1 MNSTKQNLKRLERFL
16 STTAT
21 LEVLVVPGVAALRAL
36 GLRLPP
42 NLKLVAS
49 PYHAQALLI
58 VGTLPTEFEP
68 TLLDLCQQ
76 LPRPH
81 AVMTVQADSIAG
93 VAKPL
98 IESSATTQDQFDID
112 VRLFRASWP
121 GESLLN
127 TQATTHDHSSMD
139 QMDMSEGS
147 MHDHSHHMKM
157 SSETHGKIDEHSGH
171 DMSAMTGMDHDMS
184 TDNGMM
190 SMLSM
195 TNNIPRSPDGL
206 AMESAEVTFG
216 PFHYG
221 LPIGMQLVCTLDG
234 DTVESINLKSA
245 PLALHYDARVAS
257 RTCLLDV
264 LNRLIQFL
272 ELCGA
277 SEIAHRV
284 RSFYWQVWD
293 YDQTPEKLAMAAI
306 RLHESLKRTW
316 LLKLRLRRLAV
327 VSIDGY
333 ERDAWDRLM
342 SCAEEIVE
350 MSAPVLQ
357 ASKRTQTVEKNALW
371 TQKLKLRIMETA
383 LLGLEVGDV
392 LIAIASFDLVDT
404 GSIS

>member
-1 MNSTKQNLKRLERFL
+1 MNNTKQNLKRWERSL

-21 LEVLVVPGVAALRAL
+21 LEVLVVPGVATLRAL

-42 NLKLVAS
+42 SLKPVAS

-58 VGTLPTEFEP
+58 VGTLPNEFEP

-81 AVMTVQADSIAG
+81 AVMTIRADSITG
-93 VAKPL
+93 VPKPL
-98 IESSATTQDQFDID
+98 TESSATTQDQFDAD

-127 TQATTHDHSSMD
+127 TQATMHDHSSMD
-139 QMDMSEGS
+139 QMQMSEGS

-184 TDNGMM
+184 SNDGMM

-257 RTCLLDV
+257 RVSLLDT

-277 SEIAHRV
+277 SEIAHCV

-293 YDQTPEKLAMAAI
+293 YDQTPDQLAKAAI
-306 RLHESLKRTW
+306 RLHQSLKRTW
-316 LLKLRLRRLAV
+316 LLKLRLRSLAV

-342 SCAEEIVE
+342 YCAEEIAE
-350 MSAPVLQ
+350 MSATVLQ
-357 ASKRTQTVEKNALW
+357 ATKRTQPAERNVLW
-371 TQKLKLRIMETA
+371 TQKSKLRIIETA
-383 LLGLEVGDV
+383 LLGLEVGDA
-392 LIAIASFDLVDT
+392 LIAIASFDLADS